1 MVATASPA
9 WLRVSGLPTV
19 QQLQQAYAYGVGHL
33 LNVSGVNVYE
43 VYQQPDLPEFVISQT
58 VFTDI
63 FTTKPMQTD
72 FNRVSSDMYMQ
83 IANEDERQA
92 LLSAVQTL
100 FALVSQQ
107 IPVWVFCHRGIGR
120 SPLVV
125 AAALHKYYGD
135 SGKQAIAR
143 TYEIQPAAHFSE
155 ISLSAMQWCQEQ
167 W

>member
-1 MVATASPA
+1 VAATASPA

-19 QQLQQAYAYGVGHL
+19 QQLQQAYSYGVAHL
-33 LNVSGVNVYE
+33 VNVSGVNVYE
-43 VYQQPDLPEFVISQT
+43 VYQHSDLPEFVISQT

-63 FTTKPMQTD
+63 FTTKPIQTD
-72 FNRVSSDMYMQ
+72 FNRVSSDMYMH
-83 IANEDERQA
+83 IANDNERQA

-125 AAALHKYYGD
+125 AAALQKCYGE
-135 SGKQAIAR
+135 SSKQAIAR

>member
-1 MVATASPA
+1 MVATASPG

-19 QQLQQAYAYGVGHL
+19 QQLQQAYSYGVAHL
-33 LNVSGVNVYE
+33 VNVSGVNVYE

-72 FNRVSSDMYMQ
+72 FKRVSSDMYIQ
-83 IANEDERQA
+83 IANDSERQA

-125 AAALHKYYGD
+125 AAALQNCYGE
-135 SGKQAIAR
+135 SSKQAIAR